1 VGAVH
6 SIKSG
11 EDDRDDA
18 AANVRFA
25 PKADIV

>member
-1 VGAVH
+1 MSALGQ
-6 SIKSG
+6 SG